1 VRTFLLAVVFAQG
14 VFAQGLLPKSSVQ
27 QIAAIPSTSAATAA
41 KGETLTLW
49 ADVTPNKN
57 IHVYATDK
65 QGFTP
70 LSLKVVP
77 QPAIA
82 IGKVTYPP
90 AEQGFTPGID
100 MMVPLPMYTKPFRV
114 AQPITIAPSAKSGD
128 VLTIAGAINYQA
140 CDDRLCYPA
149 TAFPVTWV
157 VTVK

>member
-1 VRTFLLAVVFAQG
+1 MRAFFLALAFAQS
-14 VFAQGLLPKSSVQ
+14 LLPKSSVQ
-27 QIAAIPSTSAATAA
+27 QIAVMPSTSAATVA
-41 KGETLTLW
+41 KGGAVTLW

-70 LSLKVVP
+70 LSLKVAP
-77 QPAIA
+77 QPRIG

-90 AEQGFTPGID
+90 AEAGLTPGID
-100 MMVPLPMYTKPFRV
+100 MLIPIPMYTKPFRV
-114 AQPITIAPSAKSGD
+114 AQAITIASSVKSGD

-149 TAFPVTWV
+149 TSMPITWE

>member
-1 VRTFLLAVVFAQG
+1 MRALLLAL

-27 QIAAIPSTSAATAA
+27 QIAVVPSASAATAA

-49 ADVTPNKN
+49 ADVTPNRN

-70 LSLKVVP
+70 LSLKVVA
-77 QPAIA
+77 QPRIV

-90 AEQGFTPGID
+90 AEQGLTPGTDI
-100 MMVPLPMYTKPFRV
+100 MIPLRMYTKPFRV

-128 VLTIAGAINYQA
+128 IVTIAGAINYQA

-149 TAFPVTWV
+149 TSFPVTWA

>member
-1 VRTFLLAVVFAQG
+1 M
-14 VFAQGLLPKSSVQ
+14 
-27 QIAAIPSTSAATAA
+27 PSTSAATAA

-49 ADVTPNKN
+49 ADVTPNRN

-77 QPAIA
+77 QPRIT

-90 AEQGFTPGID
+90 AEQGLTPGID
-100 MMVPLPMYTKPFRV
+100 MAIPLPMYTKPFRV

-140 CDDRLCYPA
+140 CDDRLCFPA
-149 TAFPVTWV
+149 TSFPVTWA